1 MTEILIALAHV
12 IPAQTIQNFNIDATV
27 KSPVLHYFF
36 LYILKQKK
44 MPVFICIKCNNML
57 NCYKDSGKKKKY
69 DKKLINLKKTTTK
82 KHKTES

>member
-1 MTEILIALAHV
+1 
-12 IPAQTIQNFNIDATV
+12 
-27 KSPVLHYFF
+27 
-36 LYILKQKK
+36 